1 MKDVRFFRGYDIMNM
16 QQEGIDMRILIKNA
30 SLVFEDRV
38 EKGDLLTEGQRI
50 VQVGG
55 NIDAPAD

>member
-16 QQEGIDMRILIKNA
+16 QQEGMDMRILIKNA

-38 EKGDLLTEGQRI
+38 EKGDLLTVRKCPDEASG
-50 VQVGG
+50 
-55 NIDAPAD
+55 PAAESR